1 MFWQPGRDSRWFLSK
16 KKLKNHNVTRDPL
29 HPPSWKIP
37 LEISI
42 LFFGIPPQ
50 GQVPP
55 TLHFQA
61 IYISSWTLKLTW
73 VSGCCRQGGTLG
85 EADGHDGWLMTKLR
99 RREWAVL
106 GDCSSVAED
115 RDEELKPQGRRVI
128 KPKIIH
134 LTIRKGLSLK
144 AGHNEFM
151 KQNLTNA

>member
-1 MFWQPGRDSRWFLSK
+1 MVFKQ

-61 IYISSWTLKLTW
+61 IYIS
-73 VSGCCRQGGTLG
+73 
-85 EADGHDGWLMTKLR
+85 
-99 RREWAVL
+99 
-106 GDCSSVAED
+106 
-115 RDEELKPQGRRVI
+115 
-128 KPKIIH
+128 
-134 LTIRKGLSLK
+134 
-144 AGHNEFM
+144 
-151 KQNLTNA
+151 